1 MAHFAIG
8 LTTGSNVCDKGLGED
23 CGETRVTASD
33 VEIVPI

>member
-8 LTTGSNVCDKGLGED
+8 LTGGEVCGEDLGED
-23 CGETRVTASD
+23 FGETRLAGSD